1 MKAYDKYK
9 DSGVEW
15 LGEIPEHWEVRKL
28 KNMMKFSKGLT
39 ITKDNLREEGV
50 WCVNYGEV
58 HSKYGFEV
66 DPTIHSLKCVSADYL
81 KEHSTSLLDEG
92 DFIFADTSED
102 IEGSGNF
109 TYLNSN
115 KKVFAG
121 YHTVIGRRSTQF
133 LSRFLAYE
141 FDSFRFRGQIRSKV
155 KGVKVYSI
163 TQVLLKNQY
172 VWLPPISEQKAI
184 VTFLDEKC
192 GKIDEAI
199 SIKEKQIALLKE
211 HRQIIIQEAVTKGLD
226 KNVKLK
232 DSDVDWIGEIP
243 EHWEVKR
250 LKYIFNKI
258 QTGSTPSTTN
268 LKYFGGDVNWF
279 NPKDLNVE
287 MLNYSEKK
295 LSKAAL
301 VANQVKLFEGDSILI
316 VGIGATAGKT
326 SYLNEKATFNQQI
339 TGFKSMQN
347 NNKFY
352 FFLFKNLSQVFLSL
366 AQFTTLPILNNE
378 FFKKVLLP
386 LPSKIEQQQIVDYLE
401 AQTSKIDKAIGL
413 KTEQVEK
420 LKLYKQSLI
429 NEVVTGKVQ
438 V

>member
-1 MKAYDKYK
+1 MKAYDKYR
-9 DSGVEW
+9 DSGIEW

-184 VTFLDEKC
+184 ATFLDEKC
-192 GKIDEAI
+192 GKIDESI

-232 DSDVDWIGEIP
+232 DSGVDWIGEIP

-250 LKYIFNKI
+250 LKYISYLQSGETI
-258 QTGSTPSTTN
+258 S
-268 LKYFGGDVNWF
+268 
-279 NPKDLNVE
+279 
-287 MLNYSEKK
+287 SEKF
-295 LSKAAL
+295 
-301 VANQVKLFEGDSILI
+301 VNEGFPVYGGNGFRGYANRFTNEGKTILI
-316 VGIGATAGKT
+316 GRQGALCGNVNYAD
-326 SYLNEKATFNQQI
+326 
-339 TGFKSMQN
+339 
-347 NNKFY
+347 NKFFASEHAIVVY
-352 FFLFKNLSQVFLSL
+352 
-366 AQFTTLPILNNE
+366 PLNNE
-378 FFKKVLLP
+378 NITWHGEAIRLADFNKLSQSAAQPGIAVSVIKNILFAYPP
-386 LPSKIEQQQIVDYLE
+386 LQEQYKIGYYIEE
-401 AQTSKIDKAIGL
+401 QTSKIDKAIGL
-413 KTEQVEK
+413 KTEQIEK

-429 NEVVTGKVQ
+429 NEVVTGKVR
-438 V
+438 VS